1 MSDIL
6 TKINDTL
13 WSMPLVILVLGAGLY
28 FSIRMLFPQF
38 RYLKEMIRNMGQG
51 ADSSKG
57 LSPLRAFI
65 FTAARTVGVGNI
77 SGMAT
82 AIFFGG
88 PGAVFWFWIL
98 ALIGSAVALIEAIL
112 SQTYRQT
119 INGEYRGGPAY
130 YMEHGMKCKP
140 LGRVMA
146 IVFASLTILC
156 FVLLAPTTQSY
167 NITQGI
173 ATAFHLPVVAV
184 GIVFT
189 GFLAFVILGGLK
201 RIGNVAQRVS
211 PIMAMLYIL
220 MALVIIVMNI
230 KELPGVIALI
240 FKSAFGTDQVFA
252 GIAGSAISWGI
263 KRGVFANEVG
273 VGSSA
278 VTAAV
283 GEVNHPVKQGLSN
296 AVSVFIGT
304 FFVCTTS
311 AIMMLMT
318 GCYNVSDGADGLLY
332 EGLPGVA
339 YGNDFVSSAIDTV
352 VPGLGAPFVA
362 IAILCF
368 ASVALL
374 AYYLYGE
381 SSLLY
386 LFPNNKTIHWVM
398 KIVFLVIIFLGCVLS
413 ADMVWTMG
421 DIGHGVMAWEN
432 VIALLILGNQGVR
445 IFKDYDR
452 QRKNGVE
459 EPEFDPEALGFDP
472 AEVIETW
479 RKKK

>member
-1 MSDIL
+1 MNEIL
-6 TKINDTL
+6 TTINDIL

-28 FSIRMLFPQF
+28 FSIRMAFPQF
-38 RYLKEMIRNMGQG
+38 RYLKEMIRNMGKG
-51 ADSSKG
+51 EETAKG
-57 LSPLRAFI
+57 LSPFRAFI

-77 SGMAT
+77 AGMAT

-98 ALIGSAVALIEAIL
+98 ALIGSAVALIEAVL
-112 SQTYRQT
+112 SQTYRQV
-119 INGEYRGGPAY
+119 IHGEYRGGPAY
-130 YMEHGMKCKP
+130 YMEHGMKNKT
-140 LGRVMA
+140 LGKAMA
-146 IVFASLTILC
+146 CVFAVLTILC
-156 FVLLAPTTQSY
+156 FVLLSPTTQSY

-173 ATAFHLPVVAV
+173 STAFHLPVVAV
-184 GIVFT
+184 GVVFT
-189 GFLAFVILGGLK
+189 AFLGFVILGGLK
-201 RIGNVAQRVS
+201 RIGSAAQRIS
-211 PIMAMLYIL
+211 PIMALLYIL
-220 MALVIIVMNI
+220 MAIVIIVMNI
-230 KELPGVIALI
+230 TKLPGIFALI
-240 FKSAFGTDQVFA
+240 FKSAFGTEQVFSA
-252 GIAGSAISWGI
+252 IVGSAISWGI

-283 GEVNHPVKQGLSN
+283 GEVSHPVKQGLSN
-296 AVSVFIGT
+296 ALSVFIGT

-318 GCYNVSDGADGLLY
+318 GCYNVSDGAGGLLY

-352 VPGLGAPFVA
+352 IPGLGAPFVA
-362 IAILCF
+362 VAILCF

-381 SSLLY
+381 SSLYY
-386 LFPNNKTIHWVM
+386 LFPKSKILPWVL
-398 KIVFLVIIFLGCVLS
+398 KISFLVTVFLGCLLS
-413 ADMVWTMG
+413 ADAVWTMG
-421 DIGHGVMAWEN
+421 DIGHGVMAWVN
-432 VIALLILGNQGVR
+432 IISLLILGSQAVR

-459 EPEFDPEALGFDP
+459 DPVFDPDALDLT
-472 AEVIETW
+472 EVSETW
-479 RKKK
+479 KK

>member
-1 MSDIL
+1 MNEIL
-6 TKINDTL
+6 TTINDIL

-28 FSIRMLFPQF
+28 FSIRMAFPQF
-38 RYLKEMIRNMGQG
+38 RYLKEMIRNMGKG
-51 ADSSKG
+51 EESSKG
-57 LSPLRAFI
+57 LSPFRAFI

-77 SGMAT
+77 AGMAT

-98 ALIGSAVALIEAIL
+98 ALIGSAVALIEAVL
-112 SQTYRQT
+112 SQTYRQV
-119 INGEYRGGPAY
+119 IHGEYRGGPAY
-130 YMEHGMKCKP
+130 YMERGIKNKT
-140 LGRVMA
+140 LGKAMA
-146 IVFASLTILC
+146 SVFAVLTILC
-156 FVLLAPTTQSY
+156 FILLSPTTQSY

-173 ATAFHLPVVAV
+173 STAFHLPVVAV
-184 GIVFT
+184 GVVFT
-189 GFLAFVILGGLK
+189 AFLGFVILGGLK
-201 RIGNVAQRVS
+201 RIGSAAQRIS
-211 PIMAMLYIL
+211 PIMALLYIL
-220 MALVIIVMNI
+220 MAVVIIVMNI
-230 KELPGVIALI
+230 TKLPGIFALI
-240 FKSAFGTDQVFA
+240 FKSAFGTEQVFSA
-252 GIAGSAISWGI
+252 IVGSAISWGI

-283 GEVNHPVKQGLSN
+283 GEVSHPVKQGLSN
-296 AVSVFIGT
+296 ALSVFIGT

-318 GCYNVSDGADGLLY
+318 GCYNVSDGAGGLLY

-352 VPGLGAPFVA
+352 IPGLGAPFVA
-362 IAILCF
+362 VAILCF

-381 SSLLY
+381 SSLYY
-386 LFPNNKTIHWVM
+386 LFPKSKILPWVL
-398 KIVFLVIIFLGCVLS
+398 KISFLVTVFLGCLLS
-413 ADMVWTMG
+413 ADAVWTMG
-421 DIGHGVMAWEN
+421 DIGHGVMAWVN
-432 VIALLILGNQGVR
+432 IISLLILGSQAVR

-459 EPEFDPEALGFDP
+459 DPVFDPDALGLT
-472 AEVIETW
+472 EVSETW
-479 RKKK
+479 KKK

>member
-1 MSDIL
+1 MNEIL
-6 TKINDTL
+6 TTINDIL

-28 FSIRMLFPQF
+28 FSIRMAFPQF
-38 RYLKEMIRNMGQG
+38 RYLKEMIRNMGKG
-51 ADSSKG
+51 EESSKG
-57 LSPLRAFI
+57 LSPFRAFI

-77 SGMAT
+77 AGMAT

-98 ALIGSAVALIEAIL
+98 ALIGSAVALIEAVL

-119 INGEYRGGPAY
+119 IHGEYRGGPAY
-130 YMEHGMKCKP
+130 YMEHGMKNKA
-140 LGRVMA
+140 LGKLMA
-146 IVFASLTILC
+146 SVFAVLTILC
-156 FVLLAPTTQSY
+156 FVLLSPTTQSY

-173 ATAFHLPVVAV
+173 SAAFHLPVVGV

-201 RIGNVAQRVS
+201 RIGSAAQKIS
-211 PIMAMLYIL
+211 PVMALLYIL
-220 MALVIIVMNI
+220 MALIIIVMNI
-230 KELPGVIALI
+230 TKLPGIFALI
-240 FKSAFGTDQVFA
+240 FKSAFGTDQVFSA
-252 GIAGSAISWGI
+252 IVGSAISWGI

-283 GEVNHPVKQGLSN
+283 GEVSHPVKQGLSN
-296 AVSVFIGT
+296 ALSVFIGT

-318 GCYNVSDGADGLLY
+318 GCYNVSDGAGGFLY

-352 VPGLGAPFVA
+352 IPGFGAPFVA

-381 SSLLY
+381 SSLYY
-386 LFPNNKTIHWVM
+386 LFPKNKILPWVL
-398 KIVFLVIIFLGCVLS
+398 KICFLVTVFLGCLLS
-413 ADMVWTMG
+413 ADAVWTMG
-421 DIGHGVMAWEN
+421 DIGHGVMAWVN
-432 VIALLILGNQGVR
+432 IISLLILGSQAVR
-445 IFKDYDR
+445 IFKDYDK

-459 EPEFDPEALGFDP
+459 EPVFDPDALGIT
-472 AEVIETW
+472 EVSETW
-479 RKKK
+479 KK

>member
-1 MSDIL
+1 MSRIL
-6 TKINDTL
+6 TTINDIL

-28 FSIRMLFPQF
+28 FSVRMAFPQF
-38 RYLKEMIRNMGQG
+38 RYMKEMIRNMGKG
-51 ADSSKG
+51 SDSSRG
-57 LSPLRAFI
+57 LSPARAFI

-77 SGMAT
+77 AGMAT

-98 ALIGSAVALIEAIL
+98 ALIGSAVALIEAVL
-112 SQTYRQT
+112 SQIYRQT
-119 INGEYRGGPAY
+119 VNGEYRGGPAY
-130 YMEHGMKCKP
+130 YMEHGIRNKK
-140 LGRVMA
+140 LGRAMA
-146 IVFASLTILC
+146 VVFAALTILC
-156 FVLLAPTTQSY
+156 FVFLAPTTQSY

-173 ATAFHLPVVAV
+173 ATAFHLPVIAV

-189 GFLAFVILGGLK
+189 GFLAFIILGGLK
-201 RIGNVAQRVS
+201 RIGTAAQRIS
-211 PIMAMLYIL
+211 PIMALLYIL

-230 KELPGVIALI
+230 EKLPGVFALI
-240 FKSAFGTDQVFA
+240 FQSAFGTDQVFSA
-252 GIAGSAISWGI
+252 IAGSAVSWGI

-283 GEVNHPVKQGLSN
+283 GEVSHPVKQGLSN
-296 AVSVFIGT
+296 ALSVFIGT

-318 GCYNVSDGADGLLY
+318 GCYNVSDGSGGLLY
-332 EGLPGVA
+332 EGLAGVE
-339 YGNDFVSSAIDTV
+339 YGNGFVSAAIDTV
-352 VPGLGAPFVA
+352 LPGVGAPFVA

-381 SSLLY
+381 SSLFY
-386 LFPNNKTIHWVM
+386 LFPNAKKLHWAM
-398 KIVFLVIIFLGCVLS
+398 KICFIGIVFLGCLLS
-413 ADMVWTMG
+413 ADSVWTMG
-421 DIGHGVMAWEN
+421 DIGHGVMAWVN
-432 VIALLILGNQGVR
+432 IIALFLLGNQGIR
-445 IFKDYDR
+445 IFKDYDK

-459 EPEFDPEALGFDP
+459 EPEFDPEALGLED
-472 AEVIETW
+472 VSETW
-479 RKKK
+479 KNK